1 MSTRHAND
9 FKELSIRIEAI
20 SEPEVRQA
28 AVLTVARGR
37 AEQVDFA

>member
-9 FKELSIRIEAI
+9 FNKLAIGIEAF
-20 SEPEVRQA
+20 SEPEFSQA